1 MKNEFQGGI
10 ASGDGT
16 ATNEALDP
24 SPQIAEIVD
33 EAPRTVLMEVF
44 GCQMNVVDAELVM
57 GRLRKRKYVETRDY
71 DRADVVVFNT
81 CSVRGHAEDRVYS
94 RLGALRTWKKARPGR
109 VLAVMGC
116 MAQREAEDIRRRM
129 PHVDVITGTKDFP
142 RLAELVDS
150 VRERGGS
157 RVEVDGA
164 NRPDIERL
172 PTTRP
177 HPFQAYVT
185 IMRGCNRPC
194 TYCIVPTVRGRE
206 VSRPV
211 AEVVAEVEA
220 LVADGVVEV
229 CLLGQTVNA
238 YDGGARGAATLGTL
252 LRALDRIAGLRRLRF
267 VTSHPRDFDDDTIA
281 ALGECTKLDR
291 FLHMPLQSGSDRI
304 LRAMRRGYSLE
315 RYRRIVD
322 RIRAVVPDM
331 SIGCDWIVGFPGET
345 EDDFAQSVRAC
356 EDLRFVQSFVFKY
369 SPRPG
374 TDAAVRLTDD
384 VPEDVKRRRN
394 HELLAAQERVS
405 LAENAKLVGAETEI
419 LIEGRSRLDDTKWAG
434 RDPAHRIVVVAD
446 ERLRPGAFARVKIVG
461 STALTLFGEVV
472 ALS

>member
-1 MKNEFQGGI
+1 
-10 ASGDGT
+10 
-16 ATNEALDP
+16 
-24 SPQIAEIVD
+24 
-33 EAPRTVLMEVF
+33 MEVF

-57 GRLRKRKYVETRDY
+57 GRLRKKNYVETRDY
-71 DRADVVVFNT
+71 DRADLVVFNT

-94 RLGALRTWKKARPGR
+94 RLGALRAWKRSRPGR

-142 RLAELVDS
+142 RLAELVEA
-150 VRERGGS
+150 VRARGGA
-157 RVEVDGA
+157 RVEVGA
-164 NRPDIERL
+164 ADRPDIERL

-211 AEVVAEVEA
+211 DEVVAEVEA
-220 LVADGVVEV
+220 LVGDGVVEV

-238 YDGGARGAATLGTL
+238 YDGGKRGAATLGTL
-252 LRALDRIAGLRRLRF
+252 LRRLDRVAGLRRLRF
-267 VTSHPRDFDDDTIA
+267 VTSHPRDFDEDTIE

-304 LRAMRRGYSLE
+304 LRAMKRGYSVE
-315 RYRRIVD
+315 RYRRIVE
-322 RIRAVVPDM
+322 RIRAAVPDM
-331 SIGCDWIVGFPGET
+331 QIGSDWIVGFPGET

-356 EDLRFVQSFVFKY
+356 EEMRFVQSFVFKY

-374 TDAAVRLTDD
+374 TDAAERLVDD
-384 VPEDVKRRRN
+384 VPDEVKRRRN
-394 HELLAAQERVS
+394 QELLAAQERVS
-405 LAENAKLVGAETEI
+405 VVEHARRVGTVTEI
-419 LIEGRSRLDDTKWAG
+419 LIEGRSRLDETKWAG

-446 ERLRPGAFARVKIVG
+446 ERLRPGIFARVKIVG
-461 STALTLFGEVV
+461 STALTLFGEVESV
-472 ALS
+472 S